1 MFITPPPPQEMNLN
15 LEKFMKKWLN
25 FIKISRLFS
34 RKLKIQVTI
43 LEKMTQYRDVKIL
56 KNQILNLNTKKN
68 KVKKRFRSPF
78 KDPLMLILILSQ

>member
-1 MFITPPPPQEMNLN
+1 MFITPPPQEMNLN

-25 FIKISRLFS
+25 FIKILRLFS

-56 KNQILNLNTKKN
+56 KNQILNLNTKKQ
-68 KVKKRFRSPF
+68 S
-78 KDPLMLILILSQ
+78 

>member
-1 MFITPPPPQEMNLN
+1 MFITPPPPKKMNLN

-56 KNQILNLNTKKN
+56 KNQILNLNTKKQ
-68 KVKKRFRSPF
+68 S
-78 KDPLMLILILSQ
+78 

>member
-1 MFITPPPPQEMNLN
+1 MFITPPPPKKMNLN

-56 KNQILNLNTKKN
+56 KNQILNLNTKK
-68 KVKKRFRSPF
+68 KQS
-78 KDPLMLILILSQ
+78 

>member
-1 MFITPPPPQEMNLN
+1 MNLN

-25 FIKISRLFS
+25 FIKISRLFC

-56 KNQILNLNTKKN
+56 KNQILNLNTKKQ
-68 KVKKRFRSPF
+68 S
-78 KDPLMLILILSQ
+78 

>member
-1 MFITPPPPQEMNLN
+1 MFITPPPKKMNLN
-15 LEKFMKKWLN
+15 LEKIMKKWLN

-56 KNQILNLNTKKN
+56 KNQILNLNTRKQ
-68 KVKKRFRSPF
+68 S
-78 KDPLMLILILSQ
+78 

>member
-1 MFITPPPPQEMNLN
+1 MNLN

-43 LEKMTQYRDVKIL
+43 LENMTQYRDVKIL
-56 KNQILNLNTKKN
+56 KNQILNLNTKKQ
-68 KVKKRFRSPF
+68 S
-78 KDPLMLILILSQ
+78 

>member
-1 MFITPPPPQEMNLN
+1 
-15 LEKFMKKWLN
+15 MKKWLN

-56 KNQILNLNTKKN
+56 KNQILNLNTKKQ
-68 KVKKRFRSPF
+68 S
-78 KDPLMLILILSQ
+78 